1 MCVCIYVYIYIYIYT
16 YIYIHTSL
24 HFSARWGQ
32 RRAAEGRERG
42 VGERA
47 QPEPDQV
54 PHKASRFGKRHN
66 SVGSPG
72 TVMRPGCPRLG
83 VVKVKGHMQLSN
95 HRRKTSICSH
105 DTQVPMKG
113 ARNAPK
119 GCIGKHLAHH
129 TVVSLGRGSAVCPVS
144 TLARE
149 NDMPVSERGAAP
161 PAAG

>member
-1 MCVCIYVYIYIYIYT
+1 MYVCMYLCIYMCRGRDT
-16 YIYIHTSL
+16 YIL
-24 HFSARWGQ
+24 HFTSALVGASEGPQ
-32 RRAAEGRERG
+32 RMRERG
-42 VGERA
+42 GGRRA
-47 QPEPDQV
+47 QPVPDQV

-66 SVGSPG
+66 SGGSPG
-72 TVMRPGCPRLG
+72 TVMRPGSPRLG

-95 HRRKTSICSH
+95 LRRKTALCSH